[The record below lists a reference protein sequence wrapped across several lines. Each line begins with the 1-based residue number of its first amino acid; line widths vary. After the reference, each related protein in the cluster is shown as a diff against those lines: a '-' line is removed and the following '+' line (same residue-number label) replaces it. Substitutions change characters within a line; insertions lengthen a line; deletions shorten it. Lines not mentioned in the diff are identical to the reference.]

1 MSFSDMLGFFNEP
14 IPSFFFEV
22 FFMPDEFDPNDGLA
36 FTKAMADLA
45 IQLLDPGANAFKS
58 VSGME
63 IAFSMESINQ
73 GGWSTP
79 TQTFGKLNN
88 AEITLTRYLRPRHIG
103 IMGFSLD
110 PISGWAQETVQAAKT
125 WEKRMYMK
133 DVLIFIYHPL
143 IKNPLPVG
151 PQSFPISGFLLKRA
165 MITKW
170 SVSDLD
176 SLNVNDPIVETIGLQ
191 CEEIQRLA
199 VPPA

>member
-22 FFMPDEFDPNDGLA
+22 MFIADKFDPTDPFA
-36 FTKAMADLA
+36 MPSAMADLA
-45 IQLLDPGANAFKS
+45 VQALDPGANAFKS

-79 TQTFGKLNN
+79 TQTFGKMNN

-103 IMGFSLD
+103 IAGFALD
-110 PISGWAQETVQAAKT
+110 PISGWAQDTVQAAKT
-125 WEKRMYMK
+125 WSKRMYTK
-133 DVLIFIYHPL
+133 DVLILIYSPL

-151 PQSFPISGFLLKRA
+151 PQSFPISGFLVQQA
-165 MITKW
+165 IPSKW

-191 CEEIQRLA
+191 CTEIQRLA
-199 VPPA
+199 IPPA